1 MTKLAAS
8 EARNSTAW
16 AISSGRPTRPA
27 GIRPAR
33 TSFAGLTD
41 IVAARARGFLARYP
55 KVRLQL
61 VVTDRPVDLIEERI
75 DVALRVR
82 RDPTSDASLT
92 MRTLGSSRRI
102 LVAAPQVARSL
113 TPDIAALGAVPG

>member
-1 MTKLAAS
+1 MV
-8 EARNSTAW
+8 
-16 AISSGRPTRPA
+16 
-27 GIRPAR
+27 
-33 TSFAGLTD
+33 AGLTD
-41 IVAARARGFLARYP
+41 IVGAHTRGLLARYP

-82 RDPTSDASLT
+82 RAPTSDASLT